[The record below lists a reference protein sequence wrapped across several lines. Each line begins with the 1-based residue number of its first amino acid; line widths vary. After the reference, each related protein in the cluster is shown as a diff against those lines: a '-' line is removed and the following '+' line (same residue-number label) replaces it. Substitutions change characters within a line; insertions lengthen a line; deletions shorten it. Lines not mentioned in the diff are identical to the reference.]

1 LEIND
6 TLVAGWDTDKVMKFL
21 KNAKADRITIA
32 VRDRPFERAITLQK
46 NSTGHIGFEFKD
58 GKIINLVKDSSA
70 CRNGVLIEHNLIE
83 VNGQNVVGLKDK
95 DIVQIIKQS
104 PQTITITVMPS
115 FVYSHM
121 IKCIGSGLIRKS
133 MDHSIPEI

>member
-1 LEIND
+1 
-6 TLVAGWDTDKVMKFL
+6 VMKYL
-21 KNAKADRITIA
+21 KNAPADRITIA

-70 CRNGVLIEHNLIE
+70 CRNGVLTEHNLIE